1 MKCSDFKSIY
11 LKYKKSLYIN
21 YMRMIRLINNF
32 TDISKIYMGILKA
45 DFNNYNIVFIADEV
59 TLSVLNYALSKSIK
73 IQFDTNKE

>member
-1 MKCSDFKSIY
+1 
-11 LKYKKSLYIN
+11 
-21 YMRMIRLINNF
+21 
-32 TDISKIYMGILKA
+32 MGILKA